1 MKSVKKNLLKKF
13 LFIGLIFLLV
23 SCSSDHQKFTKSP
36 VDELIKQMDSEKN
49 FSIILYD
56 MDIEEKTFGED
67 IFKHQYK
74 IITEK
79 DSIPQQQITGWYEVS
94 KGFFL
99 QNENNMGMEIASK
112 NNGVVSKV
120 PAPPGYNRYV
130 GNPQYGQWTTGS
142 NGTSFWEFYG
152 QYAFMSSM
160 FGLASNLMNRSYY
173 DDYRGRYMGRQPYYG
188 QLSDGRPVF
197 GTYSSHGEKANPDFY
212 RRTGGATSFKER
224 VANRVTKS
232 NSFGGKSSDKTKAT
246 SSSSSRKPSFSTPKR
261 SVSRRR
267 R

>member
-1 MKSVKKNLLKKF
+1 MKSLKLNVLKKF
-13 LFIGLIFLLV
+13 VFVIIVLFMV
-23 SCSSDHQKFTKSP
+23 ACSSEQTRYAKSP
-36 VDELIKQMDSEKN
+36 VDELIKQMDSERN

-79 DSIPQQQITGWYEVS
+79 DSMPQQQITAWYEVG

-112 NNGVVSKV
+112 NEGQLSKV
-120 PAPPGYNRYV
+120 AAPPGYNRYV
-130 GNPQYGQWTTGS
+130 GNSQYGQWSTGS

-160 FGLASNLMNRSYY
+160 FGLASNLMYRNQY
-173 DDYRGRYMGRQPYYG
+173 DNYRGTYMGRQPYYG
-188 QLSDGRPVF
+188 QLSDGRPAF

-212 RRTGGATSFKER
+212 KRTGGASSFKEKVSSR
-224 VANRVTKS
+224 VNRS
-232 NSFGGKSSDKTKAT
+232 NSSGNKSSDRYN
-246 SSSSSRKPSFSTPKR
+246 SSSSSKKR
-261 SVSRRR
+261 SSSGRSSGRRR